1 MSLEL
6 MRLPVAGPIH
16 VFVGAGG
23 PLFAL
28 FPVLEVAVYGI
39 PSDCC
44 DPDPWRPQHGFGA
57 KERWAPERMTNPLNP
72 KGPKPKRGPG

>member
-1 MSLEL
+1 

-44 DPDPWRPQHGFGA
+44 DPDPWRPSMALEPRSGGH
-57 KERWAPERMTNPLNP
+57 R
-72 KGPKPKRGPG
+72 RGSLIP